1 MKSKSTVKEKKTTE
15 RDLTDDAVIA
25 WYEGLMKDV
34 RRAVEEL
41 GRRSE
46 TNERM
51 RDWCVREME
60 KVRKG

>member
-41 GRRSE
+41 GRRAE